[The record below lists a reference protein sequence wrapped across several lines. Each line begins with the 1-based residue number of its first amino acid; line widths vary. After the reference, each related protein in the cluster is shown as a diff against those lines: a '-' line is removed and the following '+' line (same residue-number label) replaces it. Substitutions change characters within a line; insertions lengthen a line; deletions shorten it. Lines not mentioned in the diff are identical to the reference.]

1 VEKRQAN
8 SLTLLNLISGRTLR
22 DVLSVLADASES
34 YDEKA
39 DLDGFYLVRNVLGQN
54 PAPYLNMVTQP
65 ASRDQSSLHATV
77 LNIVDE
83 FQKLVENNNMWELL
97 WHKDQ
102 PRHERASQ
110 LLFFAVAN
118 IMCVVNNVDISPE
131 TNAGGGP
138 VDFKFSTGFHGRVLV
153 EMKLSKGT
161 VEHGYK
167 TQLEV
172 YKKAARTS
180 AGIFVIVQVGPMG
193 QKLKKIQK
201 MQADARA
208 KGELAS
214 DIIVID
220 ARRQKSAST
229 R

>member
-1 VEKRQAN
+1 M
-8 SLTLLNLISGRTLR
+8 
-22 DVLSVLADASES
+22 
-34 YDEKA
+34 
-39 DLDGFYLVRNVLGQN
+39 LGQN

-65 ASRDQSSLHATV
+65 DSRDQLSLHVTI
-77 LNIVDE
+77 LKIVNE
-83 FQKLVENNNMWELL
+83 FQQLIENNNMWELL

-118 IMCVVNNVDISPE
+118 VMCAINNVDISPE

-180 AGIFVIVQVGPMG
+180 AGIFVVMQVGPMG

-201 MQADARA
+201 MQTDARA
-208 KGELAS
+208 NGELAS
-214 DIIVID
+214 DIVVID